1 MKELIR
7 RILREQSEINNSVKV
22 QTGKDGKILII
33 DVVDHIV
40 YRYELIATGKKF
52 GVEGSEILNVSKIN
66 INGGS
71 ITIKSTEEGGEDIN
85 ETIPQDVIK
94 NILTTYNKDERPKSF
109 PNIMTIQINKPKMDV
124 SLSLMFI
131 DKIKATPTK

>member
-7 RILREQSEINNSVKV
+7 RVLREQSEIYNSVKV

-52 GVEGSEILNVSKIN
+52 GIEGSEKLNVIKIN
-66 INGGS
+66 INDGS
-71 ITIKSTEEGGEDIN
+71 VIIKSTEEGEEDIN

-94 NILTTYNKDERPKSF
+94 NILTTYNKDEQPKSF
-109 PNIMTIQINKPKMDV
+109 PNIMSVRIDKPKMDV
-124 SLSLMFI
+124 SLSLMFV